1 MKWNASFSF
10 IIFLTGA
17 CTCFLNTATAQ
28 YEEENF
34 VRYTTRDGL
43 SDNYITCLQQ
53 DDWGYIWIGTDNGL
67 NRFDGYI
74 FKKYIQGA
82 PPVSL
87 PSQGIL
93 SLRNFGSDRLG
104 ILTYN
109 GFIVLDTRNFVQ
121 QDYLVPGHPAFVQ
134 RNAVRDVYLLPD
146 SSFLLSTSTGVYRFH
161 QNGHLMYRYD
171 AFSEQHALS
180 ARLMYARE
188 IYPVSPDEYYIYLH
202 QNNLGRFRVS
212 ENLFEEFTKE
222 DPVFPVFR
230 SLTEN
235 KVDWSFKGRLG
246 SDEYIFINKWK
257 DSIVHY
263 HHAKKQITISA
274 LPPNMSSAFN
284 WQSSLC
290 RLNDSLFAISHY
302 TAGFYLFRIN
312 RQTGA
317 ISVIRDKQL
326 PAQKIQCLFTDHEGR
341 LWVGTTNGLL
351 QQKLK
356 KKFISTFQIP
366 LPAHDTLNSFFTA
379 GLRYKNKLYL
389 TRFSRSSGLMILDP
403 ASLSVLKTVSFFGTD
418 NQWNE
423 IRSIQL
429 YHPDTLWLGTNA
441 GILWY
446 DTRTHHYGK
455 LRELKPYSA
464 IQNLAWLLSARQ
476 PDGYAW
482 MSGYLNGI
490 VARYH
495 IDTRTFTFFHTSST
509 PALPFLK
516 NKFIVSDAY
525 GDVWISGHALA
536 RWNQQLQQFDTLITT
551 YAGRNK
557 YNDDI
562 VTITADAYGSLW
574 LHNAYNGLLQ
584 YRVKDKA
591 FTAYDLQHG
600 LPSSDIRCLSNI
612 FDSILWIGH
621 NNYLTHFNILNKKC
635 RIYDFRDGFP
645 DTRPIARQI
654 LYDEIDSLC
663 YLFFDNMISR
673 FPVNEPARLYSTSSL
688 LLEEIAV
695 NNNKKYFFAD
705 RAFSFPPNTEMVSL
719 RFTVIDY
726 EEGNNYRF
734 FYKLNDAPAWTDAG
748 SDRQINFMS
757 LPSGNYW
764 MQLKSVNQSGE
775 EMFMGFH
782 FSIAPPFWKTGWF
795 LLVFILFLTGMVYLF
810 YRRRI
815 RQIRQRANLDK
826 LLSQTEMKALHAQ
839 MNPHF
844 IFNSLNSIREMIL
857 SNENMKASRYLG
869 KFARLIRMTLD
880 QSSLPFVTL
889 RNTMDYL
896 QHYIEMEQ
904 IRNER
909 FTFSMYAD
917 AGINLDETVM
927 PPMLIQP
934 FIENA
939 IWHGGNGT
947 ADKISI
953 QVKFEKQGDR
963 LICMIEDNGIGI
975 EQSMQNKS
983 AFTGHHP
990 VGISNI
996 QNRVRLLNEKYGFRS
1011 SLTIE
1016 DKSRIHHIKQ
1026 TGTLVRLEMPIDIS
1040 EV

>member
-1 MKWNASFSF
+1 
-10 IIFLTGA
+10 
-17 CTCFLNTATAQ
+17 
-28 YEEENF
+28 
-34 VRYTTRDGL
+34 
-43 SDNYITCLQQ
+43 
-53 DDWGYIWIGTDNGL
+53 
-67 NRFDGYI
+67 
-74 FKKYIQGA
+74 
-82 PPVSL
+82 
-87 PSQGIL
+87 
-93 SLRNFGSDRLG
+93 LRNFGSDRLG
-104 ILTYN
+104 ILTFN
-109 GFIVLDTRNFVQ
+109 GFIVLDTRNYVQ
-121 QDYLVPGHPAFVQ
+121 QNYLVPGNPAFVY
-134 RNAVRDVYLLPD
+134 RNAVRDVCLLPD
-146 SSFLLSTSTGVYRFH
+146 SSFLLSTGTGVYRFH
-161 QNGHLMYRYD
+161 QNGNLMSRYD
-171 AFSEQHALS
+171 AFREHHALS
-180 ARLMYARE
+180 APLFYARE

-202 QNNLGRFRVS
+202 ENNLGRFRVS
-212 ENLFEEFTKE
+212 ENLFKEFTKE
-222 DPVFPVFR
+222 EPVFPVFR

-257 DSIVHY
+257 DSIVYY
-263 HHAKKQITISA
+263 HHAKKQITLSP
-274 LPPNMSSAFN
+274 LPAKLNTAFN
-284 WQSSLC
+284 WQSSLT
-290 RLNDSLFAISHY
+290 RLNDTLYAVSHQSF
-302 TAGFYLFRIN
+302 GFYLFRIN

-317 ISVIRDKQL
+317 ISFIPDKQL
-326 PAQKIQCLFTDHEGR
+326 PAHKIKSLFTDHEGR

-356 KKFISTFQIP
+356 KKFISTFKIP
-366 LPAHDTLNSFFTA
+366 LTVHDTMNSFFTA
-379 GLRYKNKLYL
+379 GLSYKNKLYL
-389 TRFSRSSGLMILDP
+389 TRFSRSTGLMILDP
-403 ASLSVLKTVSFFGTD
+403 ATLSVIKTVSFFGTD
-418 NQWNE
+418 NPWNE
-423 IRSIQL
+423 IRSIQI

-455 LRELKPYSA
+455 LPEIKPYSA
-464 IQNLAWLLSARQ
+464 IQDLPWLLSPRQ

-495 IDTRTFTFFHTSST
+495 IDTRTFTFFHKSST

-536 RWNQQLQQFDTLITT
+536 RWNQQLQQFDTLITS

-574 LHNAYNGLLQ
+574 LHNTYNGLLQ
-584 YRVKDKA
+584 YRVKEKT
-591 FTAYDLQHG
+591 FEAYNFQDG
-600 LPSSDIRCLSNI
+600 LPSIEIRCLSPV

-621 NNYLTHFNILNKKC
+621 GNYLTHFNILTKKC

-645 DTRPIARQI
+645 DSRPTARQI
-654 LYDEIDSLC
+654 YYNETDRLC
-663 YLFFDNMISR
+663 YLFFDNIISR
-673 FPVNEPARLYSTSSL
+673 FPVNEPLRFYSTSYL

-695 NNNKKYFFAD
+695 NNNKKYFFPD
-705 RAFSFPPNTEMVSL
+705 HAFSFPPNTEIVSL
-719 RFTVIDY
+719 RLTVIDY

-734 FYKLNDAPAWTDAG
+734 FYKLNDAAAWADAG
-748 SDRQINFMS
+748 SDRQIHFMS
-757 LPSGNYW
+757 LPSGNYRI
-764 MQLKSVNQSGE
+764 QIKSVNQSGE
-775 EMFMGFH
+775 EMLTRIQ

-795 LLVFILFLTGMVYLF
+795 LLLLILFLTGMVYLF

-857 SNENMKASRYLG
+857 SNENMKASLYLG

-880 QSSLPFVTL
+880 QSSMPFVTL

-904 IRNER
+904 IRNDW
-909 FTFSMYAD
+909 FLFSMQAD
-917 AGINLDETVM
+917 AEINPDEIVM

-947 ADKISI
+947 TDKISI

-963 LICMIEDNGIGI
+963 LVCMIEDNGVGI
-975 EQSMQNKS
+975 EESLKNKS
-983 AFTGHHP
+983 PRTGHQP

-996 QNRVRLLNEKYGFRS
+996 ENRVRLLNEKYGFRS
-1011 SLTIE
+1011 SLIIE
-1016 DKSRIHHIKQ
+1016 DKSRLSHFQQ